1 MKHTWLDNLR
11 LIAEYVFFDDAPA
24 LLGVKKR
31 ELTAWARGKK
41 TPPAAVQSDIAR
53 IAGKMRRR
61 QAQIERI
68 QRAEDERAARRD
80 ARATLRLIGKES
92 LPLPEKLPTFLR
104 QYDMGK
110 LASPVFIYDFRDM
123 TANQVM
129 QFFAFMKRAVPQGYY
144 FLTYE
149 VKPGGTSAEGGKKFW
164 NTDTMKV
171 STTYQPFCVG
181 MGAGRCLMSTDFELM
196 EFWLKVNDPS
206 AKRNVIEIGISYP
219 RPVELT
225 EEEKEYDRERGA
237 DPLTGLVY
245 VWQD

>member
-1 MKHTWLDNLR
+1 MRHTVLDNL
-11 LIAEYVFFDDAPA
+11 LFIAEYVFFDDAHD
-24 LLGVKKR
+24 LLGINKKR
-31 ELTAWARGKK
+31 LTQIVKGRAKP
-41 TPPAAVQSDIAR
+41 TSSESSNISR
-53 IAGKMRRR
+53 IAARMRRKE
-61 QAQIERI
+61 AQVRRYQKEADR
-68 QRAEDERAARRD
+68 RAARRD
-80 ARATLRLIGKES
+80 ARATLRLISKDE

-123 TANQVM
+123 SSQQVM
-129 QFFAFMKRAVPQGYY
+129 QFFAFMKRAVPQGYF

-164 NTDTMKV
+164 NTDTIKV

-181 MGAGRCLMSTDFELM
+181 IGGGRCLIQTDFELW
-196 EFWLKVNDPS
+196 EFYHRVNDAS
-206 AKRNVIEIGISYP
+206 AKRRVIEIGVSYP

-225 EEEKEYDRERGA
+225 EEEREYDRRRGA